1 MPSSARTGPF
11 PDDPKAAI
19 VDILVRRVRVLSAA
33 QVARTWCRKVKNP
46 QDAAR
51 RLLRSLER
59 DDLVECVTLM
69 ARPEIIPDRPLVTWQ
84 SDLPRP
90 DFGPVAWQLQNRRQ
104 DQVPLATLCVVA
116 ASARHPR
123 PTDTTHDLHL
133 AAVYLL
139 MCKELPTRARSWVF
153 ETDLIRAGEKLP
165 DAMVTD
171 GKAKTVIECGGEYD
185 RRRLEEDHEFF
196 ARMGYGYEVW

>member
-1 MPSSARTGPF
+1 MASSARTSPF

-19 VDILVRRVRVLSAA
+19 VDILVRRVRVLSIA
-33 QVARTWCRKVKNP
+33 QIARTWCRKVEKS
-46 QDAAR
+46 QEAAR

-59 DDLVECVTLM
+59 DGLVECVTLM
-69 ARPEIIPDRPLVTWQ
+69 TRPEIIPDRPLATWQ
-84 SDLPRP
+84 PDLPRP
-90 DFGPVAWQLQNRRQ
+90 DFGPVAWQLQNRRKN
-104 DQVPLATLCVVA
+104 QVPLATPCAVA
-116 ASARHPR
+116 ASTRHPR

-165 DAMVTD
+165 DAIVTD

-196 ARMGYGYEVW
+196 ARRGYGYEIW